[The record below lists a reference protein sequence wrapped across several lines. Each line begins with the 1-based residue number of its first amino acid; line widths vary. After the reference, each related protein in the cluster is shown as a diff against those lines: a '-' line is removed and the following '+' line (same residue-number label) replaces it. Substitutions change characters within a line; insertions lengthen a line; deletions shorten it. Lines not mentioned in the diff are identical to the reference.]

1 MHWVLIHLRKESH
14 FTIAVSHPCECTED
28 SSMTISFPPDGFI
41 EVLPQLSS
49 HQHLQLWVDN
59 PWMATNAGLEAALSQ
74 TATCKSLLLTG
85 NEAEAR
91 SPRSASRQPCI
102 KSAASP
108 QCLQWSVQLVSGT
121 FCIIINTYIINL
133 VLGAN
138 RQQRL
143 IRMTKTSNHERKMTA
158 PAQFLFQC
166 APLIALTTQLL
177 KGSQA
182 PKWNDDTSARLQFRG
197 SWHSLQTVRLALMSR
212 EADADLHLLCP
223 GTLMLSVLG
232 SLWLQR
238 GGGNTAVYWKPLEK
252 Q

>member
-1 MHWVLIHLRKESH
+1 MKQKHV
-14 FTIAVSHPCECTED
+14 P
-28 SSMTISFPPDGFI
+28 
-41 EVLPQLSS
+41 
-49 HQHLQLWVDN
+49 
-59 PWMATNAGLEAALSQ
+59 
-74 TATCKSLLLTG
+74 
-85 NEAEAR
+85 
-91 SPRSASRQPCI
+91 PRSASRQPCI

-121 FCIIINTYIINL
+121 FCIIINTYIISL

-238 GGGNTAVYWKPLEK
+238 GGGKHCSVLETFGKAVVVCWEHPASWYSLRDRHSMV
-252 Q
+252 